1 MNIKQIKWYLATKIG
16 SNVIIIYYGSR
27 NRKERYDGVLWK
39 VYSNIFTI
47 KMFNGDIKCFTYND
61 ILTKTIQICI

>member
-47 KMFNGDIKCFTYND
+47 KMFNGDIKSFTYND